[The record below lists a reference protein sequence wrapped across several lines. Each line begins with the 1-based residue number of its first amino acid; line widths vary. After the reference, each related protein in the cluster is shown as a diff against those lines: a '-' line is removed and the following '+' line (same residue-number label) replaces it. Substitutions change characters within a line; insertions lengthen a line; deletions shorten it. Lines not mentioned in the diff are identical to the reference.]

1 MASYSPYSL
10 PKYMFLDLPQDVIRS
25 DARFRLRV
33 HTLRCETVT
42 WNPRSSPACDLCES
56 EDDVQDEQHVI
67 FYCTHPHLVSLR
79 RRFASL
85 FSETRV
91 QDVFAFLHQNN
102 NKLHFFLHELTAF
115 SEFMSRL
122 GWLAFFLWT
131 LLSVIGLFLFLS
143 ELMDLFVAGRDQSA
157 AGQPNNVAEGHSPL

>member
-1 MASYSPYSL
+1 ML
-10 PKYMFLDLPQDVIRS
+10 M
-25 DARFRLRV
+25 
-33 HTLRCETVT
+33 H
-42 WNPRSSPACDLCES
+42 
-56 EDDVQDEQHVI
+56 VQE
-67 FYCTHPHLVSLR
+67 LVVSVR

-122 GWLAFFLWT
+122 G
-131 LLSVIGLFLFLS
+131 
-143 ELMDLFVAGRDQSA
+143 
-157 AGQPNNVAEGHSPL
+157 

>member
-1 MASYSPYSL
+1 VRVCITSKKGYGNLFSL
-10 PKYMFLDLPQDVIRS
+10 QPSQILMFLDLPRDVIYS
-25 DARFRLRV
+25 VARFQLRV

-122 GWLAFFLWT
+122 G
-131 LLSVIGLFLFLS
+131 
-143 ELMDLFVAGRDQSA
+143 
-157 AGQPNNVAEGHSPL
+157 